1 MRWHRL
7 VSWNPRHLDW
17 RVAMLFMVGSF
28 IFALGSF
35 PPYSQLVDGRAVG
48 ITFVVGGLFFT
59 AGGYSGF
66 LQAINNGRQ
75 AEGRLTLWAWSPRT
89 KLWWAAFIQ
98 LIGALLFNVNTID
111 AMIQTFTVE
120 ETNRL
125 VWGPDFFGS
134 IAFLVASH
142 LYWVSQYGQFWHSKP
157 DDPDW
162 WSSLL
167 NYAGSIFFMA
177 SAIASFTLP
186 TTGETINITIVNS
199 GTFIGAVCFL
209 VGSYLLLPP
218 NGPSKPA
225 ESSGPSGHGVVRDR
239 AR

>member
-1 MRWHRL
+1 
-7 VSWNPRHLDW
+7 
-17 RVAMLFMVGSF
+17 MLFMVGSF

-35 PPYSQLVDGRAVG
+35 PPYSQFVDGRVVG
-48 ITFVVGGLFFT
+48 ITFVVGGVFFT

-66 LQAINNGRQ
+66 LQAINDSTPGG
-75 AEGRLTLWAWSPRT
+75 ERLKLWAWSPRT

-98 LIGALLFNVNTID
+98 LIGTLFFNANTID
-111 AMIQTFTVE
+111 SMFQTFTVE

-125 VWGPDFFGS
+125 VWGPDLVGC

-142 LYWVSQYGQFWHSKP
+142 LYWVSQDGRFWHSKP

-167 NYAGSIFFMA
+167 DYIGSIFFMA
-177 SAIASFTLP
+177 SALASFTLE

-199 GTFIGAVCFL
+199 GTFIGAVCFF
-209 VGSYLLLPP
+209 VGAYLLLPP
-218 NGPSKPA
+218 AGPSKPA
-225 ESSGPSGHGVVRDR
+225 ERLGPTGHGRKGWSRLRHSTHSAAV
-239 AR
+239 